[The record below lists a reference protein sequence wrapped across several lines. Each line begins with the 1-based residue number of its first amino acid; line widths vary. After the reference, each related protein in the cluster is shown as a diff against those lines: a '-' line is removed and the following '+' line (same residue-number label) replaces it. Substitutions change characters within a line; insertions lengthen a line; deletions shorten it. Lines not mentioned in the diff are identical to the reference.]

1 LHGQQ
6 ADVEDTSVAR
16 QETEGSRLN
25 RDVVIQAALAML
37 DTVGV
42 EGLSMRALADRLG
55 VKAAS
60 LYWHLRDKD
69 QLLEL
74 VAESVLDRV
83 VVPASQ
89 SVWRP
94 QATAVCDELARYL
107 KQHRGAATVILSSPA
122 VVQRSR
128 LVRDLARVLATAGL
142 ADAEGAAATLVIES
156 AVSAFTEPPAARRGP
171 GGQAMTLAIDSGSWK
186 VLVRAAA
193 SDTVDIATSTG
204 GGGAASV
211 EVRPG
216 SLVLVKNRRGGDH
229 GAVELSPNYTWYFK
243 IHGGT
248 WNTVLDLSRLRVSGI
263 ELDSG
268 AGNVTCTL
276 PAPVGVVPIRV
287 NSGIVGVTLHRPRNT
302 AAHAMVSS
310 GSVKVRLDDKAIRA
324 VKSDVQWDSSVPIR
338 DDRYDLAVYSG
349 CVRVTMDT
357 AAPVTR
363 SATPSAEVDGD
374 HSGWRADQGV
384 SLVLDGIEQRLRD
397 HHTR

>member
-1 LHGQQ
+1 LQGRQ

-302 AAHAMVSS
+302 GAHAMVSS

-324 VKSDVQWDSSVPIR
+324 VKSDVQWDSSGPIG

-363 SATPSAEVDGD
+363 SATPSSDSDGD
-374 HSGWRADQGV
+374 DSGWRADQGV
-384 SLVLDGIEQRLRD
+384 SLVLDGIEQRLSDRR
-397 HHTR
+397 TR

>member
-1 LHGQQ
+1 
-6 ADVEDTSVAR
+6 
-16 QETEGSRLN
+16 
-25 RDVVIQAALAML
+25 
-37 DTVGV
+37 
-42 EGLSMRALADRLG
+42 MRALADRLG

-83 VVPASQ
+83 AMPASE
-89 SVWRP
+89 SAWRP
-94 QATAVCDELARYL
+94 QVTAVCAELARYL
-107 KQHRGAATVILSSPA
+107 KQHRGAATVVLSSPA

-128 LVRDLARVLATAGL
+128 LTRDVARVLSAAGL
-142 ADAEGAAATLVIES
+142 ADAESAAATLVIES
-156 AVSAFTEPPAARRGP
+156 AVSAFSEPPAARRGP
-171 GGQAMTLAIDSGSWK
+171 GGEAMTLAVDSGSWK

-193 SDTVDIATSTG
+193 PDTVDIATSTG

-211 EVRPG
+211 EIRPKG
-216 SLVLVKNRRGGDH
+216 LVLVKNRRGGDH

-248 WNTVLDLSRLRVSGI
+248 WNTVLDLSGLRVSGI

-268 AGNVTCTL
+268 AANVTCTL

-310 GSVKVRLDDKAIRA
+310 GSMRVRFDDKPIRA
-324 VKSDVQWDSSVPIR
+324 VTTDVQWDSAVPMR
-338 DDRYDLAVYSG
+338 SDRYDLAVYSG
-349 CVRVTMDT
+349 CVRVTLDT

-363 SATPSAEVDGD
+363 SAAQA
-374 HSGWRADQGV
+374 SGSTEDDSERRADQGV
-384 SLVLDGIEQRLRD
+384 SLVLDGIEKRLGDR
-397 HHTR
+397 RSG

>member
-1 LHGQQ
+1 
-6 ADVEDTSVAR
+6 VAR

-156 AVSAFTEPPAARRGP
+156 AVSAFTEPP
-171 GGQAMTLAIDSGSWK
+171 
-186 VLVRAAA
+186 
-193 SDTVDIATSTG
+193 
-204 GGGAASV
+204 
-211 EVRPG
+211 
-216 SLVLVKNRRGGDH
+216 
-229 GAVELSPNYTWYFK
+229 
-243 IHGGT
+243 GT
-248 WNTVLDLSRLRVSGI
+248 MM
-263 ELDSG
+263 
-268 AGNVTCTL
+268 
-276 PAPVGVVPIRV
+276 P
-287 NSGIVGVTLHRPRNT
+287 
-302 AAHAMVSS
+302 
-310 GSVKVRLDDKAIRA
+310 
-324 VKSDVQWDSSVPIR
+324 
-338 DDRYDLAVYSG
+338 
-349 CVRVTMDT
+349 
-357 AAPVTR
+357 
-363 SATPSAEVDGD
+363 
-374 HSGWRADQGV
+374 
-384 SLVLDGIEQRLRD
+384 
-397 HHTR
+397 

>member
-1 LHGQQ
+1 
-6 ADVEDTSVAR
+6 VTR

-25 RDVVIQAALAML
+25 RETVIQAALAML
-37 DTVGV
+37 DAVGV
-42 EGLSMRALADRLG
+42 DGLSMRALADRLG

-83 VVPASQ
+83 AVPQSQ
-89 SVWRP
+89 SGWRP
-94 QATAVCDELARYL
+94 RVTAVCEELARYL
-107 KQHRGAATVILSSPA
+107 KQHRGAATVVLSSPG

-128 LVRDLARVLATAGL
+128 LVRDLAGVLNSAGL

-156 AVSAFTEPPAARRGP
+156 AVSAFSEPPAARGGP
-171 GGQAMTLAIDSGSWK
+171 GGRAMTLAIDSGSWK

-193 SDTVDIATSTG
+193 PDTVDIATSTG

-211 EVRPG
+211 EIRPG
-216 SLVLVKNRRGGDH
+216 SVVLVKNRRGGDH

-248 WNTVLDLSRLRVSGI
+248 WNTVLDLGALRISGI

-268 AGNVTCTL
+268 VGNVTCTL

-287 NSGIVGVTLHRPRNT
+287 NSGIVGVTLHRPRAT
-302 AAHAMVSS
+302 AVHAAVSQ
-310 GSVKVRLDDKAIRA
+310 GSVKVRLDDQPMRL
-324 VKSDVQWDSSVPIR
+324 KSDVEWDTPGAMQAA
-338 DDRYDLAVYSG
+338 DRYDLTVYSG
-349 CVRVTMDT
+349 CVRVTMDADAPAVLGASPAE
-357 AAPVTR
+357 AAG
-363 SATPSAEVDGD
+363 AGDPST
-374 HSGWRADQGV
+374 WRADQGV
-384 SLVLDGIEQRLRD
+384 SLVLDGIEQRLGDR
-397 HHTR
+397 RAG